1 MNKVQDDTLFNVIKI
16 KFFRRE
22 SVGVYWKWPVV
33 FSFSHFFSSAFLKF
47 TLFPWPCTN
56 EQVDDMYAPL
66 LLIFILMDWTHNYEW
81 GKKHS
86 KLKNMYMYIHLST
99 CRFENALFKTEWMRN
114 KTDNNLGETKL
125 KDAYLNSNWCKY
137 LGKLN
142 TSINCRG
149 SIFIIPRQNNR
160 TSGLARF

>member
-1 MNKVQDDTLFNVIKI
+1 MTGC
-16 KFFRRE
+16 FF
-22 SVGVYWKWPVV
+22 V
-33 FSFSHFFSSAFLKF
+33 FSFFFSSAFLKLTF
-47 TLFPWPCTN
+47 FPWPCTN

-66 LLIFILMDWTHNYEW
+66 LLIFMDWTHNYEW

-99 CRFENALFKTEWMRN
+99 CRFENALSKTEWMRN